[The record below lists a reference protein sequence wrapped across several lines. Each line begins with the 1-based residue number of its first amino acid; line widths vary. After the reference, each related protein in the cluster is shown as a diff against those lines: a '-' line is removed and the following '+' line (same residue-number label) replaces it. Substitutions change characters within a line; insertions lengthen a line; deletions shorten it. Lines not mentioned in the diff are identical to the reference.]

1 VSYPGASIG
10 FVTDPQQ
17 FEPDL
22 GQARVIDHGRG
33 ALLVTGDAGTGKTAA
48 LEERFA
54 RLLESGRDPERV
66 VLVVGS
72 ARARDRARRR
82 MLRRVST
89 SLPVLRV
96 VTIHGLAYQVLLQ
109 RYGSLG
115 YDEMPELLQASDHF
129 GLVHQLLGGEDP
141 ADWPAYGSML
151 GLRGFADQ
159 VRQLLT
165 RAQESR
171 LAPEDMAKKAENAG
185 LSGWSELAG
194 FYRRYLDQLH
204 LEGRVD
210 FAGLVGDAA
219 TVAGD
224 GDPPFED
231 VLVDDYQDTTLAAE
245 ALLLGLR
252 PASLVVA
259 GDPAAHVFSFQ
270 GTTSLPIESFPERI
284 PSAETV
290 RLEVRHRGAS
300 PTLEAWVAPHSSE
313 EFGAIAHELRRLHVH
328 DEVPWAR
335 LAVVVR
341 RQGPRLS
348 GLLRALD
355 DAGVPRWMPE
365 SGVGLAGEPAVVPF
379 VMALRWLARPKER
392 DGLVEAMLTSE
403 LARLSPAVV
412 RGLLRSVRALGLPA
426 EAALTCRDNLGTEEC
441 EALDALVATL
451 ADAETAVSKSVSK
464 AFEILWQRLAYSR
477 RLVEGAQASEESRRD
492 LDAVV
497 AFGAAVARAGERA
510 DATTAAFLE
519 WLEAGEEGP
528 GADFLAGWEPEGV
541 RVLTAHGSVGLE
553 FDSVFVAGV
562 VEGDFPSLT
571 RPEPMFDLAILDR
584 RITQSE
590 RNRLR
595 LEDERRL
602 FRTVVGRA
610 GRRVV
615 CAASGWQDDAD
626 GVGSARSRFVDEL
639 GVGWQS
645 APSARVAPPLSLD
658 EAAVSFRRT
667 LADAAAPAALR
678 LAALDGL
685 LALHD
690 DPGAWWFQRGWTD
703 TGRALHD
710 ALRVSYSRLD
720 TLENCELQFV
730 LNEELGL
737 GRPSG
742 YHAWVGHL
750 VHTLIDEYEA
760 GTIPQTL
767 AAMIAAAEIR
777 WRQEEFPSFAVSE
790 AFRRLVTRT
799 MLPNWFEE
807 YAGKPSLEH
816 EKRFEFETAGAVV
829 TGFIDRIGGITA
841 GGFRITDYKTGK
853 VENAGNPAENLQ
865 LGIYALAVD
874 EVEELAAF
882 RPVRGVEL
890 AFLRGKR
897 AEGDRVERV
906 QFMPNSGNASKY
918 REEMR
923 ARLGGLIGRV
933 RELYEEETFRPNTQ
947 ADCHWC
953 DFKTLCP
960 LWPQGAP
967 LFPEL
972 EVQPR

>member
-1 VSYPGASIG
+1 
-10 FVTDPQQ
+10 VTEPQQ
-17 FEPDL
+17 FEPDP
-22 GQARVIDHGRG
+22 GQARVLAHERG
-33 ALLVTGDAGTGKTAA
+33 ALLVTGEAGTGKTAA

-54 RLLESGRDPERV
+54 RLLESGGDPERV

-72 ARARDRARRR
+72 ARARSLARRR
-82 MLRRVST
+82 LLRRVRS
-89 SLPVLRV
+89 SLPTLRV

-109 RYGSLG
+109 RFSSLG
-115 YDEMPELLQASDHF
+115 YEEMPELLQASDHF
-129 GLVHQLLGGEDP
+129 GLVHQLLAGEDP

-151 GLRGFADQ
+151 RLRGFADQ
-159 VRQLLT
+159 IRQLLT
-165 RAQESR
+165 RAQESM
-171 LAPEDMAKKAENAG
+171 LTPEDMAKKAENAG
-185 LSGWSELAG
+185 LTTWSELAG
-194 FYRRYLDQLH
+194 FYERYLDQLH
-204 LEGRVD
+204 LERKVD
-210 FAGLVGDAA
+210 FAGLVADAA
-219 TVAGD
+219 SVVGED
-224 GDPPFED
+224 DPPFDD
-231 VLVDDYQDTTLAAE
+231 VMVDDYQDTTLASE

-252 PASLVVA
+252 SSSVVVA

-270 GTTSLPIESFPERI
+270 GTTNLPIGSFMDRI
-284 PSAETV
+284 PSADSV
-290 RLEVRHRGAS
+290 RLDVRHRGES
-300 PTLEAWVAPHSSE
+300 PIVEAWAAPHSSE
-313 EFGAIAHELRRLHVH
+313 EFAAIGHELRRLHVQ
-328 DEVPWAR
+328 DEVPWDR

-341 RQGPRLS
+341 RQGSRLS
-348 GLLRALD
+348 SLLRALD

-365 SGVGLAGEPAVVPF
+365 SGVGLAGEPAVAPF
-379 VMALRWLARPKER
+379 VLALRWLARPKER
-392 DGLVEAMLTSE
+392 DGLVEAMLSSE

-412 RGLLRSVRALGLPA
+412 RGLLRTVRAKGQPA
-426 EAALTCRDNLGTEEC
+426 EAAIACRENLGPEEGG
-441 EALDALVATL
+441 ALDALGATL
-451 ADAETAVSKSVSK
+451 AEAETVATKSVSK
-464 AFEILWQRLAYSR
+464 AFEILWQRLEYSG
-477 RLVEGAQASEESRRD
+477 RLVEDAEGSEESRRD

-497 AFGAAVARAGERA
+497 AFGAAVGRAGESS

-528 GADFLAGWEPEGV
+528 GAGFPAGWEPEGV

-571 RPEPMFDLAILDR
+571 RPEPMFDLAVLDR

-610 GRRVV
+610 ARRVV
-615 CAASGWQDDAD
+615 CTASASSDEAD
-626 GVGSARSRFVDEL
+626 GAGSARSRFVDEL
-639 GVGWQS
+639 GVGWQP
-645 APSARVAPPLSLD
+645 APSARVAPPLSLE
-658 EAAVSFRRT
+658 EAAVAFRRT
-667 LADAAAPAALR
+667 LADGAAPPWSR

-685 LALHD
+685 LALGD
-690 DPGAWWFQRGWTD
+690 DPSAWWFQREWTD

-710 ALRVSYSRLD
+710 TLRVSYSRLD

-737 GRPSG
+737 GSASG

-760 GTIPQTL
+760 GSIPQTL
-767 AAMIAAAEIR
+767 QAMVAEAETR
-777 WRQEEFPSFAVSE
+777 WRQQEFPSFAVSE

-816 EKRFEFETAGAVV
+816 EKRFEFDMDGAVV
-829 TGFIDRIGGITA
+829 TGFIDRIGEITA

-874 EVEELAAF
+874 EVDELAPF

-890 AFLRGKR
+890 AFLRGKKT
-897 AEGDRVERV
+897 EGTRVERV
-906 QFMPNSGNASKY
+906 QFMPNSGNAAKY

-923 ARLGGLIGRV
+923 TRLGELIGRV
-933 RELYEEETFRPNTQ
+933 GELYEEERFRPNTQ

-953 DFKTLCP
+953 DFKSLCP

-972 EVQPR
+972 EVLSR